1 MSNKQLVKTIIE
13 IGLLAIEAV
22 ILGMVI
28 LSL

>member
-1 MSNKQLVKTIIE
+1 MSNKQLIKTIIE
-13 IGLLAIEAV
+13 IGLLTIEAI